1 MLGVGSGC
9 IESMVAG
16 WLKDA
21 RRQKRYIVWIL
32 CVDAEMGLEDEHNQ
46 LLNIHRSEVQ
56 RRRGRK
62 RGGGKEERKEEGR
75 RKEERRVAGR
85 VVDGTHGRLGV
96 VESAERKEGK
106 KQATGTKEE

>member
-1 MLGVGSGC
+1 MGSGC

>member
-1 MLGVGSGC
+1 MGSGC

-21 RRQKRYIVWIL
+21 RRGQKRYIVWIL
-32 CVDAEMGLEDEHNQ
+32 CVDAEMGLRTNTNQ
-46 LLNIHRSEVQ
+46 LLNIHRGAVQ

-62 RGGGKEERKEEGR
+62 VGEGGRKGR

-85 VVDGTHGRLGV
+85 VVDGTHG
-96 VESAERKEGK
+96 
-106 KQATGTKEE
+106 

>member
-1 MLGVGSGC
+1 
-9 IESMVAG
+9 MVAG

-32 CVDAEMGLEDEHNQ
+32 CVDAEMGLEDERNQ

-96 VESAERKEGK
+96 VESAGRKEGK